1 MSDFKCLCNIIYLCN
16 VIMSDSDDV
25 TISESIIIVF
35 VFILNMPCV
44 VTFRENSNET
54 VYYIMSNLWEA

>member
-1 MSDFKCLCNIIYLCN
+1 MSDSKCLYNIIYLCN

-44 VTFRENSNET
+44 VTFRENPNET